1 MKDPDFANMS
11 DSDGDDLPLF
21 GEKDSEE
28 SDENDTE
35 EDEEKEKKL
44 QMVCSVNNEFT
55 HSQVCYQTTETTDR
69 FTKF

>member
-1 MKDPDFANMS
+1 MAEIMKDPDFANMS

-35 EDEEKEKKL
+35 EDEEKEKKREVKQIVSNL
-44 QMVCSVNNEFT
+44 SNARNED
-55 HSQVCYQTTETTDR
+55 C
-69 FTKF
+69 

>member
-1 MKDPDFANMS
+1 MAEIMKDPDFANMS

-35 EDEEKEKKL
+35 EDEEKYKYA
-44 QMVCSVNNEFT
+44 QNS
-55 HSQVCYQTTETTDR
+55 R
-69 FTKF
+69 PG